1 MKTILILTGPQGAGN
16 HLWSKIFALHPDVAG
31 WSALLDTYW
40 IGHDQEPFADCW
52 ENPERLKDFDW
63 TQSEWY
69 VTSIS
74 VPYMNNGVPTVPD
87 LHGFV
92 TQCQTLG
99 MRVKFAVLGRDRNIL
114 RLQQTRV
121 RGLSTV
127 GTALAQYT
135 DLISPA
141 EQIRPFATPVFLS
154 YELLHL
160 YQDKYLEMIAQQLN
174 FPMATDDAR
183 LAEILAEDTNRKY
196 ISQVAHQAT
205 DDLAHHASRKRP

>member
-52 ENPERLKDFDW
+52 ENPNRLKDFDW
-63 TQSEWY
+63 TQSDWY

-74 VPYMNNGVPTVPD
+74 VPYMLNGMPTVPD
-87 LHGFV
+87 LHAFV
-92 TQCQTLG
+92 TQLQTLG
-99 MRVKFAVLGRDRNIL
+99 MRVKFAVLGRDRNIV

-127 GTALAQYT
+127 GTALSQYSE
-135 DLISPA
+135 LISPA

-174 FPMATDDAR
+174 FPMATNDAR

-196 ISQVAHQAT
+196 ISQVEHQPT